1 MAWEFIQPVRHATP
15 ATVKERV
22 TLEVTDAEVEEA
34 TELLRECAVRNQLA
48 GWTPEDYA
56 QSWLWI
62 VALKSREQPAGF
74 LQHAKKYAA
83 DIDRLLRPSAAA
95 RPRRWL
101 ARGRPGR
108 DGP

>member
-34 TELLRECAVRNQLA
+34 TALLRECAVRNQLA
-48 GWTPEDYA
+48 RWTPDEYA

-62 VALKSREQPAGF
+62 VALKSREQPARF
-74 LQHAKKYAA
+74 LQDAKKYAA
-83 DIDRLLRPSAAA
+83 DIDRLLRPSAPA

-101 ARGRPGR
+101 ARGRPWR